1 MYLKFLFRAKEKGNL
16 KTHWLAKCFGYNNL
30 KSFLEK
36 IVHYNLILKVIFIE
50 LLLLFQFI

>member
-1 MYLKFLFRAKEKGNL
+1 MYLKFLFRTKKNGNL